1 MPNQITTGKVR
12 LSYLNVFE
20 PKPSTIGGDP
30 KYSVTLLIP
39 KTDTQTYNAVM
50 TAMQAAIDAA
60 MPKLWDGQR
69 PPILNLPL
77 HDGDGGRP
85 SDGLPY
91 GDECK
96 GHWVMT
102 ASSVTQPLII
112 HPDMSRIIDKTEIYS
127 GMYACVSA
135 AFFGYATGKKG
146 IGCGLNNIMKVA
158 DGEPLGGR
166 TTPEQDFADVAPLY
180 LQPQLIQSPQYPPQ
194 QPQYPQQPAQ
204 YAQQPAPPA
213 QYAPPQP
220 QYSQPAPYAQPQYR
234 IDPIT
239 GAQVPA

>member
-1 MPNQITTGKVR
+1 MSRLPNQTTTGKVR

-39 KTDTQTYNAVM
+39 KSDTQTYNAVM
-50 TAMQAAIDAA
+50 TAVQVAIDAA
-60 MPKLWDGQR
+60 VPKLWDGQR

-127 GMYACVSA
+127 GMFACVSV

-146 IGCGLNNIMKVA
+146 VGCGLNNIMKVA

-166 TTPEQDFADVAPLY
+166 STPEQDFADVAHLY
-180 LQPQLIQSPQYPPQ
+180 LQPQMAQPAQYPPQ
-194 QPQYPQQPAQ
+194 QPQYSQSA
-204 YAQQPAPPA
+204 
-213 QYAPPQP
+213 YAPPQP
-220 QYSQPAPYAQPQYR
+220 QYAQPQYR